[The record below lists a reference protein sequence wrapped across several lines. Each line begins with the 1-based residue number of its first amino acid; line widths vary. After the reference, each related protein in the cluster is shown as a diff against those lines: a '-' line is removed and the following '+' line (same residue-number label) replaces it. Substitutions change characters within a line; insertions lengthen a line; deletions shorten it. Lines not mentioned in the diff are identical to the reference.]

1 MKIQRGIQGARGM
14 RRMGAITKV
23 LVKHGFGDIVER
35 IFAGREEKT
44 DAVEKDGRALRTG
57 LPSPRRIRL
66 ALEELGPS
74 FVKLG
79 QLMSTRAD
87 VFPPEYIKEF
97 EKLQDRVPPIP
108 FSDVKGVIEKELRR
122 PLSQI
127 FAEFDPESIAAAS
140 VGQVHFARLFTGE
153 KVAVKVIRPEID
165 KKIREDIRLMFYLA
179 EKIEKT
185 FDIGR
190 ILGITNVVREFERII
205 FRELDMLIEAGS
217 IEKFAFNFKDVDE
230 IYIPKVYW
238 DFCSRSVLVM
248 EHIDGI
254 KMDQVEAIKEHG
266 IDPGEIAMIGLRSFS
281 RQLMEYGFFHA
292 DPHPGNT
299 IVMYDGRVSL
309 VDFGITGYLDEEM
322 MLQIANLFLGY
333 AEHDYDMVMDAL
345 QDAGLIS
352 EDTMDLKAFRT
363 DLKDMSEA
371 FYGRSLKNISVRDVY
386 DQLMHLV
393 LKYRVR
399 LPRNLLL
406 LLKTFIQTEALGKIL
421 GSDASI
427 LEVTKPYARELIQRG
442 YAARSL
448 LRNAGRDARLFSNSV
463 RAMPKLILDI
473 LKHTASGKQRIEL
486 WHGGFEQLDAQLEK
500 GVNRLTVG
508 MIIAA
513 SIIAA
518 SLILNSS
525 QKVLEFSITFFGP
538 QTVSLTALLGM
549 AGYVVAT
556 ILGLWLI
563 FSILRSGKL

>member
-1 MKIQRGIQGARGM
+1 MKMFRGIYTVKGM
-14 RRMGAITKV
+14 KRIGTISKV
-23 LVKHGFGDIVER
+23 LVRHGFGDVVER
-35 IFAGREEKT
+35 LFNGREGKKKDLEEKER
-44 DAVEKDGRALRTG
+44 VFKVGF
-57 LPSPRRIRL
+57 PSPRRIRL

-87 VFPPEYIKEF
+87 IFPPEYIKEF
-97 EKLQDRVPPIP
+97 EKLQDRVPPIA
-108 FSDVKGVIEKELRR
+108 FSDVKGVIEKELKR
-122 PLSQI
+122 PLDQI
-127 FAEFDPESIAAAS
+127 FAEFNPESIAAAS
-140 VGQVHFARLFTGE
+140 VGQVHLARLFTGE

-165 KKIREDIRLMFYLA
+165 KKIREDIRLMYYLA
-179 EKIEKT
+179 QKIERA
-185 FDIGR
+185 FDVGR
-190 ILGITNVVREFERII
+190 ILGVSNLVVEFERII

-217 IEKFAFNFKDVDE
+217 IEKFAFNFRDVQE
-230 IYIPKVYW
+230 IYIPAVYW
-238 DFCSRSVLVM
+238 DFTTKSVLVM

-254 KMDQVEAIKEHG
+254 KMDQVEAIRSHG
-266 IDPGEIAMIGLRSFS
+266 IEPKEIAMIGLRSFS

-322 MLQIANLFLGY
+322 MHQIANLFLGY

-345 QDAGLIS
+345 ADAGLVN
-352 EDTMDLKAFRT
+352 EDVMDLKAFRV
-363 DLKDMSEA
+363 DLKDMSES
-371 FYGRSLKNISVRDVY
+371 FYGRSLKNISVKDVY
-386 DQLMHLV
+386 DQVMHLV
-393 LKYRVR
+393 LKYRIR

-427 LEVTKPYARELIQRG
+427 LEVTKPFAKQLLQKG
-442 YAARSL
+442 YDARSL
-448 LRNAGRDARLFSNSV
+448 LKNAGRDARLASSYMKT
-463 RAMPKLILDI
+463 MPKFIHDI
-473 LKHTASGKQRIEL
+473 LKHTASGKQRMEL
-486 WHGGFEQLDAQLEK
+486 WHTGLENLDAQLEK

-518 SLILNSS
+518 SLVLNSS
-525 QKVLEFSITFFGP
+525 QKVLDLTINAFGL
-538 QTVSLTALLGM
+538 QTVSLTALFGLT
-549 AGYVVAT
+549 GYTIAT

-563 FSILRSGKL
+563 FSIFRSGKI